1 MRADESSRVRTLVRA
16 RVCACGCAHE
26 RASLRLRVCL
36 CMHVRV
42 RLQVR
47 AGVHAGVR
55 ACAYIWIYDYY
66 IIFLYMR
73 RSVCVGC
80 GFSGIMQVHL
90 LPP

>member
-1 MRADESSRVRTLVRA
+1 MY
-16 RVCACGCAHE
+16 
-26 RASLRLRVCL
+26 L

-55 ACAYIWIYDYY
+55 ASAYIWMYDYY

-80 GFSGIMQVHL
+80 GCAYVYVCEHSNVYVSLRAGECAYA
-90 LPP
+90 